1 MALAGIPWASVSGG
15 AISELRGYLTISSS
29 GVAVLVGAAT
39 PDNTGLVAN

>member
-15 AISELRGYLTISSS
+15 AISELRGYLTISS
-29 GVAVLVGAAT
+29 GVDVLVGAAT